1 MSKRQGGKKK
11 SVNPKSAKQTSS
23 LDWTL
28 EKTLLYII
36 KAMAFVALFT
46 PLIVVSDFFF
56 PFVGPKSIVFMGAI
70 QILFA
75 AYVLLIIYY
84 PRYRPKFNILTI
96 ALLVY
101 LGVLILTTLTGVSP
115 LRSFWSNHERMT
127 GLLMWFHLTAF
138 FVVLSSVF
146 KTHREWRDIFVVTV
160 SAASIVASISLLVLN
175 GLLDFPGAGGGSTIG
190 NTSFMGVYLLFNA
203 FIAIYLFLKSQ
214 NAIRY
219 YSLATFLVIVAALF
233 VSDALASIIAFFGGI
248 VLLLLLYLSFM
259 TGKRYLKILGLAV
272 ISVSAIAAAALVFLL
287 VEDGSLAREQFI
299 RIDGENR
306 FIVWEMAWRGFAE
319 RPWLGWGPENFITL
333 FMRRFEPRFFIPE
346 YGGGALFDRAH
357 NIVFDTLATSGIV
370 GLLSYIAIFAAAF
383 ILLWKPFFKGKG
395 EFWIAGIFSVTFIA
409 YFVQNL
415 SVFDMINS
423 YMMFILLLGF
433 AAALPI
439 DEEIEHS
446 KKLRKKTAPLHFV
459 AVITVFLGVFYVFTV
474 SPWSAGSYAARS
486 QRPQDITEL
495 LHFYGR
501 SIDSSPLGRD
511 KTRLFLADQFM
522 AFAATE
528 EGAQADRN
536 AMERVFRF
544 LENELQINTR
554 QYPHDFKVHIDLAR
568 FYNSWARLD
577 VSRAYRARSV
587 LDRAIELSPK
597 NQMNYWTLAETLVL
611 LNEHDEAVKAAE
623 KAVELEP
630 RLLQSHDMLVRVA
643 AAFGDTE
650 LAEEK
655 LRRAIEINPGW
666 EAHLRTFIPPIQ

>member
-1 MSKRQGGKKK
+1 MSKSHRGKKK
-11 SVNPKSAKQTSS
+11 SVNPKSAEQTFSGDRS
-23 LDWTL
+23 LERAL
-28 EKTLLYII
+28 IGVI
-36 KAMAFVALFT
+36 KYMTFFALFT
-46 PLIVVSDFFF
+46 PLIVVSDFLF
-56 PFVGPKSIVFMGAI
+56 PFVGPKSIIFMGAI
-70 QILFA
+70 QIIAA
-75 AYVLLIIYY
+75 AYIVLIIYY
-84 PRYRPKFNILTI
+84 SRYRPKFNILTI
-96 ALLVY
+96 TLLIY
-101 LGVLILTTLTGVSP
+101 LGVLVLTTLTGISP

-146 KTHREWRDIFVVTV
+146 KTHREWRDIFAVTISV
-160 SAASIVASISLLVLN
+160 AAIVGAISLLEII
-175 GLLDFPGAGGGSTIG
+175 GLLDFPGARGGSTIG

-219 YSLATFLVIVAALF
+219 YSLAIFLLIVAALF
-233 VSDALASIIAFFGGI
+233 VSDALASIIAFVGGI
-248 VLLLLLYLSFM
+248 ALLLLLYLSFM

-272 ISVSAIAAAALVFLL
+272 ISVSVVAIAVLGFLL
-287 VEDGSLAREQFI
+287 FEYGSVVREQFI
-299 RIDGENR
+299 RVDTEAR
-306 FIVWEMAWRGFAE
+306 LTAWAVSWRGFTE
-319 RPWLGWGPENFITL
+319 RPWLGWGPENFTIPFMEHFDPRL
-333 FMRRFEPRFFIPE
+333 FLPE
-346 YGGGALFDRAH
+346 HGGEVLFDRAH
-357 NIVFDTLATSGIV
+357 NIILDTLMASGIV

-577 VSRAYRARSV
+577 LSKAYRARSV
-587 LDRAIELSPK
+587 LDKAIELSPK

-630 RLLQSHDMLVRVA
+630 RLLQSHEMLVRVA

>member
-75 AYVLLIIYY
+75 AYVLLIIYF

-214 NAIRY
+214 KVIRY
-219 YSLATFLVIVAALF
+219 YSLAIFLIIVAAL
-233 VSDALASIIAFFGGI
+233 VASDAIASIIAFFGGI

-272 ISVSAIAAAALVFLL
+272 ISVSAVAIAVLGFLL
-287 VEDGSLAREQFI
+287 FEYGSVVREQFI
-299 RIDGENR
+299 RVDTEAR
-306 FIVWEMAWRGFAE
+306 LTAWAVSWRGFTE
-319 RPWLGWGPENFITL
+319 RPWLGWGPENFTIPFMEHFDPRL
-333 FMRRFEPRFFIPE
+333 FLPE
-346 YGGGALFDRAH
+346 HGGEVLFDRAH
-357 NIVFDTLATSGIV
+357 NIILDTLKASGIV

-383 ILLWKPFFKGKG
+383 ILLWKPFLKDKGK
-395 EFWIAGIFSVTFIA
+395 FWIAGIFTVTFIA
-409 YFVQNL
+409 YFIQNL

-433 AAALPI
+433 AAALPL
-439 DEEIEHS
+439 DEGLKQPEKPL
-446 KKLRKKTAPLHFV
+446 KKRAPLHFV
-459 AVITVFLGVFYVFTV
+459 AVIMVFLGVFYVFTV
-474 SPWSAGSYAARS
+474 LPWSAGSYVARS
-486 QRPQDITEL
+486 TRPHDITEL

-501 SIDSSPLGRD
+501 AIDSSPLGRD
-511 KTRLFLADQFM
+511 KTRLFLADQFT
-522 AFAATE
+522 AFAETK
-528 EGAQADRN
+528 EGAQTDRN

-554 QYPHDFKVHIDLAR
+554 EYPHDFKVHIDLAR

-630 RLLQSHDMLVRVA
+630 RLLQSHEMLVRVA

>member
-1 MSKRQGGKKK
+1 MSKRQSGKKK

-75 AYVLLIIYY
+75 AYVLLIIYF

-383 ILLWKPFFKGKG
+383 ILLWKPFLKDKGK
-395 EFWIAGIFSVTFIA
+395 FWVAGIFSVTFIA
-409 YFVQNL
+409 YFIQNL

-433 AAALPI
+433 AAALPL
-439 DEEIEHS
+439 DERLKQPEKPL
-446 KKLRKKTAPLHFV
+446 KKMAPLHFV
-459 AVITVFLGVFYVFTV
+459 AVITVFLSVFYVFTIL
-474 SPWSAGSYAARS
+474 PWSAGSYVARS
-486 QRPQDITEL
+486 TRPHDITEL

-501 SIDSSPLGRD
+501 AIDSSPLGRD
-511 KTRLFLADQFM
+511 KTRLFLADQFT

-528 EGAQADRN
+528 EGTQTDRN

-554 QYPHDFKVHIDLAR
+554 EYPHDFKVHIDLAR

-577 VSRAYRARSV
+577 VSKAYRARRV
-587 LDRAIELSPK
+587 LDKAIELSPK

-611 LNEHDEAVKAAE
+611 LNEHDEAIKAAE